1 MPSKRVKERP
11 ASVKLEIDQKK
22 PEVIFDI
29 EFKDGLFFVVIKNIG
44 NSVALKV
51 IPKLNKRIAGLGG
64 KKDLNKMNLFRGIEY
79 FPPGKEIRF
88 FLDSA
93 PSYFSGKQPTQFTVE
108 VSYSDSSGRKFRE
121 KINHNLEIYRDLP
134 YLTKTGSSN
143 E

>member
-1 MPSKRVKERP
+1 MERSKCEVCGQAMVTKKATMADPYRYEMSGLDNVFLAGIEVGRCGKCDARVP
-11 ASVKLEIDQKK
+11 
-22 PEVIFDI
+22 
-29 EFKDGLFFVVIKNIG
+29 
-44 NSVALKV
+44 V
-51 IPKLNKRIAGLGG
+51 IPKIEQLHKAIAKYLVF
-64 KKDLNKMNLFRGIEY
+64 KKDLLS
-79 FPPGKEIRF
+79 GKEIRF